1 VRRRDGLIAAG
12 AAWAGLVLGHLLAYA
27 LAYPDP
33 AGRRAHLAGT
43 GHGWLDLVTLSLLA
57 VVPAVLALTAIRALR
72 GGHGGATWLRLSA
85 LQVPAFLLIEVFER
99 GSSIDRAFTDPA
111 VLLGLVVQV
120 VVAAVTAL
128 LLGGLAR
135 AVAAVASRL
144 RVRRPRPA
152 PVRCPDLAEL
162 LPPHLLRLARTRRR
176 APPLPIAS

>member
-1 VRRRDGLIAAG
+1 MRRRDGRIAAG

-27 LAYPDP
+27 LAYPDT

-85 LQVPAFLLIEVFER
+85 LQVPAFLLIEVLER
-99 GSSIDRAFTDPA
+99 GSSIDQAFADPA

-128 LLGGLAR
+128 LLGGFAR
-135 AVAAVASRL
+135 AVAAVSRL
-144 RVRRPRPA
+144 RVRRPRPT
-152 PVRCPDLAEL
+152 PIGRPHVPEL
-162 LPPHLLRLARTRRR
+162 VPPHLLRLARTRRR

>member
-1 VRRRDGLIAAG
+1 MRRRDGLIAAG

-33 AGRRAHLAGT
+33 VGRRAHLAGT

-57 VVPAVLALTAIRALR
+57 VVPAVLALTAVRALR

-99 GSSIDRAFTDPA
+99 GSSIHRAFTDPA
-111 VLLGLVVQV
+111 VLLGLMVQV

-128 LLGGLAR
+128 LLGGLGR
-135 AVAAVASRL
+135 AVAAVAGRL
-144 RVRRPRPA
+144 RVRRPRPVPMA
-152 PVRCPDLAEL
+152 HPHLAEL
-162 LPPHLLRLARTRRR
+162 VPPHLLRLARIRRR
-176 APPLPIAS
+176 APPPPIAS